1 MDKFL
6 LFTTGSATADPL
18 NLDSSQ
24 AAMYSA
30 SSFKGMKPQDSR
42 SLDLFFETS
51 HGREIVTL
59 KIKNGTHTSIMDSIS
74 NALNVGMQSVIT
86 VASFDTNRFINP
98 NICGVTIRN
107 NETYCQKLSSGAGV
121 KEKINLGRRSWGSC
135 TISNSHS
142 GTIPLDLYLL
152 SLVSTDVTSTTVVAA
167 EDKAISSASVTLTVK
182 TVNATADAFLNERVY
197 KANGDEF
204 DFIGICTGVT
214 NTTTIVFSGGIKV
227 AIADD
232 DILYT
237 GTRYSI
243 LNSQPMPTGSTLK
256 LEGDEI
262 NFDKNTYDL
271 YVVSSSSVNGLID
284 FIFHY

>member
-24 AAMYSA
+24 AAMYST

-42 SLDLFFETS
+42 SLDLFFETNY
-51 HGREIVTL
+51 GREIVTL
-59 KIKNGTHTSIMDSIS
+59 KIKNGTHTSIMESIS
-74 NALNVGMQSVIT
+74 NALNVGTQSVIT

-107 NETYCQKLSSGAGV
+107 NETYCQKLSSGADV
-121 KEKINLGRRSWGSC
+121 KEKINLGRRSWSSC
-135 TISNSHS
+135 TINNSHS

-152 SLVSTDVTSTTVVAA
+152 SLVGTDVTSTTVVAA
-167 EDKAISSASVTLTVK
+167 EAEAISSASVTLTVK
-182 TVNATADAFLNERVY
+182 TVSATADAFLNERVY

-214 NTTTIVFSGGIKV
+214 NTTTIVFSGGIEV
-227 AIADD
+227 AIANN

-237 GTRYSI
+237 GTRYNI
-243 LNSQPMPTGSTLK
+243 LNSQPIPTGSTLK

-271 YVVSSSSVNGLID
+271 YAVSSSSVNGLID
-284 FIFHY
+284 FVFHY